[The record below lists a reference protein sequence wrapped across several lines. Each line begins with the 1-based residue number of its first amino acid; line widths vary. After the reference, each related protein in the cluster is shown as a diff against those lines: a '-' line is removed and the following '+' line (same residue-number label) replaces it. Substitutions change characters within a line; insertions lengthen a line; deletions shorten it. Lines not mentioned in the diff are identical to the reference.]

1 MEKVGALPAPD
12 FHKRVADVLREVLD
26 SSTQEPQKK
35 SRRIGLPRR
44 RTQYRR
50 AIITF
55 IDILGFK
62 NVIRSHSC
70 AEVRHL
76 LDRFRKELAPDEFDS
91 EHLSLR
97 FVRFSDCLV
106 RAIFVPPDEPNGP
119 DGLVF
124 WELYGLLLAQM
135 NLIWRGV
142 VVRGAITVGDLYC
155 EPGAIFGPGLV
166 RAYEL
171 EGQALYPRILVDP
184 NLLKELRTAPFRARD
199 HGIREELRYIM
210 NLISVDGEVPY
221 LDYFKGITSNKDD
234 DQQLFDFVERHRDL
248 VQKGLK
254 ENKGKSAIIR
264 KYRWMEQRHR
274 EFVRALP
281 DKFVHVCG
289 HKKRDLYV

>member
-1 MEKVGALPAPD
+1 M
-12 FHKRVADVLREVLD
+12 REVLD
-26 SSTQEPQKK
+26 SSRQEAQKRRRRNSLPQ
-35 SRRIGLPRR
+35 R

-62 NVIRSHSC
+62 NVIRDNSC
-70 AEVRHL
+70 AEVHHM

-124 WELYGLLLAQM
+124 WELYGLLLAQL

-142 VVRGAITVGDLYC
+142 VVRGAITIGDLYC

-171 EGQALYPRILVDP
+171 EGHDQYPRILVDP
-184 NLLKELRTAPFRARD
+184 DLLRELKAAPFRARE
-199 HGIREELRYIM
+199 HGAREELQYIM
-210 NLISVDGEVPY
+210 NLISVDGEYAY
-221 LDYFKGITSNKDD
+221 LDYFKGIASNNDG
-234 DQQLFDFVERHRDL
+234 DQQLFDFVEKHRDL
-248 VQKGLK
+248 VRKGLG
-254 ENKGKSAIIR
+254 ENEGKPAIIR

-274 EFVRALP
+274 EFVRTLP
-281 DKFVHVCG
+281 DK
-289 HKKRDLYV
+289 